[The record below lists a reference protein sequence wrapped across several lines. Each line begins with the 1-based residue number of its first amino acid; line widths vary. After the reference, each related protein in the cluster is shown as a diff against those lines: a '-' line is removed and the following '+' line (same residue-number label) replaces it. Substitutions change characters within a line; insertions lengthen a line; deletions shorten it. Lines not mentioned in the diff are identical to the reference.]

1 VISDYFFGEED
12 ILQES
17 CLLSYL
23 SFNSAGFC
31 WKSLSSENTFEDIP
45 GGYLLLNYVSPPG
58 LNEPAEWTLCIA
70 YLADFCF

>member
-1 VISDYFFGEED
+1 LISDYFLGEVG

-23 SFNSAGFC
+23 SFNSGGFY

-45 GGYLLLNYVSPPG
+45 GGLLLLNYVSPLG
-58 LNEPAEWTLCIA
+58 LNEPAE
-70 YLADFCF
+70 